1 MQTDTR
7 PGPVAA
13 VRPEPEVVIE
23 VRRDRVT
30 ELFRAEYPRLV
41 GLPRI
46 LTDADAPEAR
56 APARAGGRASASEPG
71 ADGVWGRSPQRRHVV
86 QEAFVRL
93 YASWYRLRDHDRAG
107 AYLRVSVLNVSRGVL
122 RRRRRERNLLLDR
135 PGPAEL
141 VATDPTMLSAIRRLP
156 ARQRDCVLLRFY
168 LDLSALDIAE
178 TLGVSAGTVK
188 NHLHRALQTLALV
201 VEEQP

>member
-13 VRPEPEVVIE
+13 DRPEPEVVVE

-30 ELFRAEYPRLV
+30 ELYRAEYPRLV
-41 GLPRI
+41 GLARI
-46 LTDADAPEAR
+46 LTDDEAP
-56 APARAGGRASASEPG
+56 
-71 ADGVWGRSPQRRHVV
+71 DVV

-122 RRRRRERNLLLDR
+122 RRRRRERNLLPDR
-135 PGPAEL
+135 PGLSELSPA
-141 VATDPTMLSAIRRLP
+141 DPTMLSAVRRLP

-168 LDLSALDIAE
+168 LDLSASDIAL

-188 NHLHRALQTLALV
+188 NHLHRALQTLATL
-201 VEEQP
+201 VEEP